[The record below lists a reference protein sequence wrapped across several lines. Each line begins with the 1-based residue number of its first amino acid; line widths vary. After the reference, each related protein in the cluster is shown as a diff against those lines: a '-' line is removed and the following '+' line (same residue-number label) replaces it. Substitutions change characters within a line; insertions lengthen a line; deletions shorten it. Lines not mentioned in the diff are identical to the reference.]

1 MPALRVTIGARCRS
15 SSGLEV
21 LTRRATTSL
30 MSTTLAAL
38 ALCVSPTVHDGDT
51 LRCGGEKVRI
61 ANIDAPEL
69 PGSSKCKP
77 PRPAYAWCD
86 FRAGYASR
94 DALIAF
100 LAHGRV
106 TIERFGTDPYGRTLA
121 TISVNGVDAGEYL
134 VSRGL
139 ARPWR

>member
-1 MPALRVTIGARCRS
+1 MS
-15 SSGLEV
+15 SLV
-21 LTRRATTSL
+21 
-30 MSTTLAAL
+30 AAL
-38 ALCVSPTVHDGDT
+38 ALCASPVVHDGDT
-51 LRCGGEKVRI
+51 LRCGSEKVRI

-69 PGSSKCKP
+69 PGSSKCDA
-77 PRPAYAWCD
+77 PRRAYAWCD

-106 TIERFGTDPYGRTLA
+106 MFERLGTDRYGRTLA
-121 TISVNGVDAGEYL
+121 TISVNGVDAGAYL
-134 VSRGL
+134 VSHGL